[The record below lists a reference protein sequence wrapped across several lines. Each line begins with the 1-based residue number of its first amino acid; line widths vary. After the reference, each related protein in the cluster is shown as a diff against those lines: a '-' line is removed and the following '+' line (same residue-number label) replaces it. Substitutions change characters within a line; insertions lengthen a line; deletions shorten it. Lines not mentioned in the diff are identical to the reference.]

1 MKHIVV
7 DPQLAAVPLLEGLS
21 HRELEFVSQSATRIT
36 VPPGYVVARE
46 GRRGNEFMVLL
57 DGTVEVRHD
66 GRVVA
71 TRGRCD
77 YIGEIALLT
86 GRPRTATVVT
96 TSPVTLD
103 VIARREFLA
112 LVSDIPEVSER
123 MRAAMPDRIAE
134 LAT

>member
-1 MKHIVV
+1 MKHVVV

-21 HRELEFVSQSATRIT
+21 RRQLEFVSRSATRLT
-36 VPPGYVVARE
+36 VPPGHVVARE
-46 GRRGNEFMVLL
+46 GRQGNEFMVLL

-77 YIGEIALLT
+77 YVGEIALLT
-86 GRPRTATVVT
+86 GRPRTATVVA

-103 VIARREFLA
+103 VIGRREFLA
-112 LVSDIPEVSER
+112 LIHEIPQVSER
-123 MRAAMPDRIAE
+123 MRATMSGRMAE
-134 LAT
+134 LAA

>member
-21 HRELEFVSQSATRIT
+21 HRQLELVSQSATRIT
-36 VPPGYVVARE
+36 VPPGRVVARE

-86 GRPRTATVVT
+86 DRPRTATVVT

-112 LVSDIPEVSER
+112 LVSEIPEVSER
-123 MRAAMPDRIAE
+123 MRAAMPDRMAE

>member
-21 HRELEFVSQSATRIT
+21 QRELEFVSRSVTRIT
-36 VPPGYVVARE
+36 VPPGHMVARE
-46 GRRGNEFMVLL
+46 GRRGNEFMVVL
-57 DGTVEVRHD
+57 DGTVDVCHD

-96 TSPVTLD
+96 TSAVTLD

-112 LVSDIPEVSER
+112 LVDEIPRVTER
-123 MRAAMPDRIAE
+123 MRAAMPDRMAQ